1 MMPWDVVI
9 VGAGVAGLG
18 CGALLSNKG
27 LRVLVLEASSR
38 LGGRANSISYEGGYT
53 VDWGIHTLR
62 AGDAG
67 VGAKLFQQLN
77 IPIEIL
83 PLGEGRL
90 YQEGAWYPL
99 PTSVSALMS
108 TPLLSD
114 ADRVEVGTLFGDI
127 MSATPETLFSTSV
140 STWLDAH
147 EASPAIR
154 RIFELYAGLILIVP
168 DVTVA
173 SMGEMLDIM
182 HTILRSGKA
191 AGYPK
196 GGWKVLFDALRARI
210 EGQGEVRFDN
220 RVTAIRIRDGA
231 VQGVQIGPRTIGC
244 DTVVAAVPPS
254 ALPPLLPQSDSACKP
269 LIAQAERLTPTAG
282 VSIDLGFSTPVT
294 DAPGLIVSANPFVM
308 GQATSNVDP
317 TVAPLGKQLLTFY
330 YSRPYSE
337 IRNAQA
343 ARSALSQLETLINTL
358 FPRLPKPEWTRRLAL
373 PVVDGV
379 APTVSQLRDKRLP
392 IQTAVKGLF
401 LAGDAHQVPGA
412 GGDIAFN
419 AAVVCAAKIL
429 GET

>member
-1 MMPWDVVI
+1 MPWDVVI

-18 CGALLSNKG
+18 CGALLSHKG

-62 AGDAG
+62 GGDAG
-67 VGAKLFQQLN
+67 AGARLFQQLHL
-77 IPIEIL
+77 PLEVL

-90 YQEGAWYPL
+90 YQESAWYPL

-114 ADRVEVGTLFGDI
+114 ADRMKVGTLFGDI

-140 STWLDAH
+140 SAWLDAH

-168 DVTVA
+168 DVAVA

-196 GGWKVLFDALRARI
+196 GGWKALLDALRVGI
-210 EGQGEVRFDN
+210 EGQGEVRFDS
-220 RVTAIRIRDGA
+220 RVTTIRVRDGA
-231 VQGVQIGPRTIGC
+231 VQGIQIGTKTIGC

-254 ALPPLLPQSDSACKP
+254 ALPTRLSPTDPACKV
-269 LIAQAERLTPTAG
+269 LVEQAQRLTPTAG
-282 VSIDLGFSTPVT
+282 VSIDLGFSKPVT
-294 DAPGLIVSANPFVM
+294 DAPGLIVSADPFVM

-317 TVAPLGKQLLTFY
+317 TVAPPGKQLLTFY
-330 YSRPYSE
+330 YPRPYAE
-337 IRNAQA
+337 IQNAQA
-343 ARSALSQLETLINTL
+343 ARSALSQLETVITTL
-358 FPRLPKPEWTRRLAL
+358 FPKLPKPEWTRRLAL
-373 PVVDGV
+373 PVVDGA
-379 APTVSQLRDKRLP
+379 APTVSQYRDKRLP

-401 LAGDAHQVPGA
+401 LVGDAHQSPGA

-419 AAVVCAAKIL
+419 AAMTCAAKIL
-429 GET
+429 GEA